1 MKVTKEELKNI
12 IKNSCDEKDSAAFA
26 RWVVS
31 DSFEN
36 DLENFITE
44 DLENE
49 LAQIH
54 QVEDKALGKMASKIL
69 RNAKNHVPVPAER
82 SEKIIAPYQSDWQS
96 RSWFP
101 NGYKI
106 AATIVLLAVFSF
118 VIIYF
123 TTRTT
128 EDFTS
133 TQIITKEN
141 QRGRKST
148 IFLKD
153 GSVVY
158 LNAESKIHFPEMFS
172 DTLRE
177 IQLEGEAYFD
187 ISKDE
192 TKPFRV
198 NIGELKI
205 SVLGTSFNVNA
216 YTDNEFI
223 KVSLSTGKVRIE
235 SDDHNEN
242 LDSNKV
248 ELIAGQSVSYSTK
261 QNTFSKISTFNPSID
276 LGWKDGTIV
285 FENAGMEEML
295 QRFERWYNV
304 DFEIKNRP
312 SFRWN
317 YTGEFANQTLQ
328 DVLESLSFSQKFEYK
343 INQDKVEIMFN
354 PN

>member
-1 MKVTKEELKNI
+1 MTKEELKKI
-12 IKNSCDEKDSAAFA
+12 IKNTCNEKGRAAFA

-31 DSFEN
+31 DSFEK
-36 DLENFITE
+36 DLDSFITE

-49 LAQIH
+49 LDQIH
-54 QVEDKALGKMASKIL
+54 QVEDKALEKMAAKIH
-69 RNAKNHVPVPAER
+69 RNAKNQNSSP
-82 SEKIIAPYQSDWQS
+82 SEKSEKTIAPYKSDWQS
-96 RSWFP
+96 RSWFS

-106 AATIVLLAVFSF
+106 AAAMVLLAVFSF
-118 VIIYF
+118 VVIYF
-123 TTRTT
+123 TNKPA
-128 EDFTS
+128 EEFAS
-133 TQIITKEN
+133 AQIITKEN

-158 LNAESKIHFPEMFS
+158 LNAESKIHFPEVFS
-172 DTLRE
+172 DNLRE
-177 IQLEGEAYFD
+177 VQLEGEAYFN
-187 ISKDE
+187 IAKDE
-192 TKPFRV
+192 TKPFIV
-198 NIGELKI
+198 SIGELKI

-216 YTDNEFI
+216 YTDTEYI
-223 KVSLSTGKVRIE
+223 KVSLNTGKVLIE
-235 SDDHNEN
+235 SIYNNEN
-242 LDSNKV
+242 LDNSKV

-261 QNTFSKISTFNPSID
+261 QNTFTKVSTFNPSLD

-285 FENAGMEEML
+285 FENASMETMM

-304 DFEIKNRP
+304 DFEIKNTP

-328 DVLESLSFSQKFEYK
+328 DVLESLSFSQKFDYK